1 MYFQVEED
9 LRTLKI
15 VTMILNSRP
24 ASFWFFKTFSAGGMS
39 GGGGSI
45 SPKDLALIPV
55 PAFKE
60 KDMINLEKLY
70 DSYVQNMN
78 ASSYEIIDR
87 KLAELY
93 GLTEEEFEF
102 ATRNITV

>member
-1 MYFQVEED
+1 
-9 LRTLKI
+9 LRILKI

-55 PAFKE
+55 PALGE
-60 KDMINLEKLY
+60 RDMIHLENLY
-70 DSYVQNMN
+70 DSYLQNMN
-78 ASSYEIIDR
+78 MAAYEIIDR
-87 KLAELY
+87 KVAELY

-102 ATRNITV
+102 ATKNITV